1 MSLKD
6 RLARFHDP
14 DMRRFIPWRI
24 EGKEMGWVRRDVAK
38 LLAGYPSVFSVGAD
52 GVDLMAHLSEFEQRS
67 AALNEVAKALADNG
81 LFTGWRNEPFPVGTG
96 FHDQPLARLDRAA
109 IPVFGVRAYGMHL
122 NGFVRHGDEVR
133 LWVGRRAADRPV
145 EPGKLDHLVAGG
157 IGIDHDLRQTLIKE
171 CWEEA
176 GIAPELAARA
186 VPVGAIRY
194 RTLHQGWLRNDT
206 LFVFDLEL
214 PSDFRP
220 MNRDGEIAGFELM
233 TLRQVEAILADGED
247 FKFNV
252 GLVVIDFLIRHGHL
266 QPDRPDYADLALSM
280 WRD

>member
-1 MSLKD
+1 MSLRD
-6 RLARFHDP
+6 RLTRFHDP

-38 LLAGYPSVFSVGAD
+38 LLAGYPSVFSVAPD
-52 GVDLMAHLSEFEQRS
+52 GVDLMEHLGEFDQRS
-67 AALNEVAKALADNG
+67 AALNEVAKDLADAG
-81 LFTGWRNEPFPVGTG
+81 LFTGWRNEQFPIAGA
-96 FHDQPLARLDRAA
+96 FQDQPLARLERAA
-109 IPVFGVRAYGMHL
+109 IPVFGVRAYGVHL
-122 NGFVRHGDEVR
+122 NGFVRDGDDLR
-133 LWVGRRAADRPV
+133 LWVGRRATDRPV

-171 CWEEA
+171 SWEEA
-176 GIAPELAARA
+176 GITPDLAERA

-214 PSDFRP
+214 PQEFRP
-220 MNRDGEIAGFELM
+220 ENRDGEIASFDLM
-233 TLRQVEAILADGED
+233 TLDQVQAILEDGDE

-252 GLVVIDFLIRHGHL
+252 GLVVIDFLVRHGHL
-266 QPDRPDYADLALSM
+266 QPDRPDYADLALCM